1 MPPARSKPPCNGGDA
16 AGWRTDVNLR
26 WRRRYS
32 MCARPRH
39 TIVATSAVACSPVRT
54 GAAAGGG
61 GGGGGAAKGSFIY
74 VTRPFFCSHHA
85 QLACLTMWERRHTKR
100 ARAHRSTQDTVGQ
113 ASSQP
118 SIMAEANPSSR
129 RGGAERGRLS
139 GIYGASAAYLAQS
152 DAAAYEKR
160 SRGGLRHIL
169 GGLFGNGSAHNVK
182 EPCPATLPAK
192 PKTPTARAPPPL
204 ADSSTSW
211 FVAKPKTP
219 TERAPSPLDDSYS
232 WLALREFSAAF
243 DAASYE
249 VGGTEE
255 ATKRRPRTEG
265 QAGCVA
271 PLAVPATR
279 VPCPPPP
286 TEDASRP
293 ATPLALVGQDCAADG
308 DP

>member
-1 MPPARSKPPCNGGDA
+1 MPPARSKLPCNGGDA

-32 MCARPRH
+32 MCARARH

-85 QLACLTMWERRHTKR
+85 QLACLTMWERRHTRR

-169 GGLFGNGSAHNVK
+169 GGLFGNGSAPASRSTPGQA
-182 EPCPATLPAK
+182 PCQAQDADRSRATAPRRQLHVEVRREAQDADRARALAPRRQLLV
-192 PKTPTARAPPPL
+192 ARAP
-204 ADSSTSW
+204 
-211 FVAKPKTP
+211 
-219 TERAPSPLDDSYS
+219 
-232 WLALREFSAAF
+232 
-243 DAASYE
+243 
-249 VGGTEE
+249 
-255 ATKRRPRTEG
+255 
-265 QAGCVA
+265 
-271 PLAVPATR
+271 
-279 VPCPPPP
+279 
-286 TEDASRP
+286 
-293 ATPLALVGQDCAADG
+293 
-308 DP
+308 